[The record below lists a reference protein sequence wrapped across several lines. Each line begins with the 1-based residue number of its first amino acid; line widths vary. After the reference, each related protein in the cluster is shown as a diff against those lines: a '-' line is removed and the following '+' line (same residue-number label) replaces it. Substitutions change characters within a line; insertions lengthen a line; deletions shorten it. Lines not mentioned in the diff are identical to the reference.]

1 MAKSGDEQPG
11 DATADTQEGINWAL
25 DETAPRQVGNA
36 QSLAPPAMHSS
47 AASTA
52 KKEPITHKESADRAD
67 ASVDE
72 DDTASVSGILGQIYE
87 DQESLKISVPSVG
100 ATGQV
105 PVVNWDRY
113 ELLGLLG
120 RGGMGSVYKATDRRL
135 GRTVAIKFV
144 RGDDERL
151 TLRFLQEAKS
161 QARIQHPGICQ
172 VLEVGEVEGKPYIAM
187 QFVDGQSLAQA
198 KDQLSE
204 DEKVQVIKESAEAL
218 HAAHQLGII
227 HRDRTPPSI
236 PSRTEYRTEL
246 GKGCEKSRRPSAI
259 RVQSSRSF

>member
-1 MAKSGDEQPG
+1 
-11 DATADTQEGINWAL
+11 
-25 DETAPRQVGNA
+25 
-36 QSLAPPAMHSS
+36 
-47 AASTA
+47 
-52 KKEPITHKESADRAD
+52 
-67 ASVDE
+67 
-72 DDTASVSGILGQIYE
+72 
-87 DQESLKISVPSVG
+87 
-100 ATGQV
+100 
-105 PVVNWDRY
+105 
-113 ELLGLLG
+113 
-120 RGGMGSVYKATDRRL
+120 MGSVYKATDRRL

-227 HRDRTPPSI
+227 HRDIKPATTCFRCC
-236 PSRTEYRTEL
+236 
-246 GKGCEKSRRPSAI
+246 GM
-259 RVQSSRSF
+259 